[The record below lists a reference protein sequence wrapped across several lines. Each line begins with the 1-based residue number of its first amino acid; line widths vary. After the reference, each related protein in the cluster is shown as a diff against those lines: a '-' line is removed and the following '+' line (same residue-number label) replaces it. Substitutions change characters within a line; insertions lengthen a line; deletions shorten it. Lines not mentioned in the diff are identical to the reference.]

1 MPAAHV
7 LEAGANRCAHATGQ
21 SVRAETGPSP
31 PYARRSRRRARCR
44 MHRPRRRGCTPV
56 ASIAARVR
64 SPPMT
69 AEPAP
74 GRSSVGTGSGR
85 FLARRSHGA
94 TSCTASRSIPFL
106 LTLPAFTEARPE
118 HRRFGRRSPPVADVA
133 VRRNV
138 VPGARAPPDTLE
150 GDAGGLCRPRARYS
164 ARGAPRRCTTAKVR
178 ADARC
183 HASCAAPDAAA
194 LPPARAGRRMAK
206 QQRARVSRRA
216 LGRGPP
222 FGRRTRPSHHGRG
235 DTADDISSL
244 LEHGAVSL
252 PGVRRPP
259 VPRRWRCRGPR
270 VIQAARAR
278 PRPAATRRF
287 PATSGAEATRD
298 PGGRCVALAVAVE
311 TTRGKGTPTGSTT
324 AAHRER
330 DPGTGCAAFAVTAHL
345 INPLR
350 FAQSDRSSSGSEDEQ
365 E

>member
-1 MPAAHV
+1 
-7 LEAGANRCAHATGQ
+7 
-21 SVRAETGPSP
+21 
-31 PYARRSRRRARCR
+31 
-44 MHRPRRRGCTPV
+44 
-56 ASIAARVR
+56 
-64 SPPMT
+64 MT

-206 QQRARVSRRA
+206 AATRPRLAASARPGSAVWPQNPSFTSRPR
-216 LGRGPP
+216 RY
-222 FGRRTRPSHHGRG
+222 GRRHFFSSRTCRRFPPGSSSAACSPPMEMPRPSRHSSRTRSPDARRHATVSGHFRRRGDTRPRRPLRGARRRRRNHSGEGDSNRLHHGR
-235 DTADDISSL
+235 A
-244 LEHGAVSL
+244 
-252 PGVRRPP
+252 P
-259 VPRRWRCRGPR
+259 
-270 VIQAARAR
+270 RAR
-278 PRPAATRRF
+278 SGHRLRRLRGDG
-287 PATSGAEATRD
+287 TLDLSGPFRA
-298 PGGRCVALAVAVE
+298 
-311 TTRGKGTPTGSTT
+311 
-324 AAHRER
+324 
-330 DPGTGCAAFAVTAHL
+330 
-345 INPLR
+345 I
-350 FAQSDRSSSGSEDEQ
+350 
-365 E
+365 

>member
-1 MPAAHV
+1 MLLQGESMPAAHV
-7 LEAGANRCAHATGQ
+7 LETGANRCAHATGQ

-164 ARGAPRRCTTAKVR
+164 ARGAPRRCMRGKVR

-206 QQRARVSRRA
+206 AATRPRLAASARPGSAVWPQNPSFTSRPR
-216 LGRGPP
+216 RY
-222 FGRRTRPSHHGRG
+222 GRRHFFSSRTCRRFPPGSSSAACSPPMEMPRPSRHSSRSRSPDARRHATVSGHFRRRGDTRPRRPLRGARRRRRNHSGEGDSNRLHHGR
-235 DTADDISSL
+235 A
-244 LEHGAVSL
+244 
-252 PGVRRPP
+252 P
-259 VPRRWRCRGPR
+259 
-270 VIQAARAR
+270 RAR
-278 PRPAATRRF
+278 SGHRLRR
-287 PATSGAEATRD
+287 
-298 PGGRCVALAVAVE
+298 L
-311 TTRGKGTPTGSTT
+311 RGDGTLDLSAPFR
-324 AAHRER
+324 A
-330 DPGTGCAAFAVTAHL
+330 
-345 INPLR
+345 I
-350 FAQSDRSSSGSEDEQ
+350 
-365 E
+365 

>member
-94 TSCTASRSIPFL
+94 TSCAASRSIPFL

-164 ARGAPRRCTTAKVR
+164 ARGAPRRCMRGKIR
-178 ADARC
+178 ADAGC

-206 QQRARVSRRA
+206 
-216 LGRGPP
+216 
-222 FGRRTRPSHHGRG
+222 
-235 DTADDISSL
+235 
-244 LEHGAVSL
+244 
-252 PGVRRPP
+252 
-259 VPRRWRCRGPR
+259 
-270 VIQAARAR
+270 
-278 PRPAATRRF
+278 AATRPRLAASARPGSAVWPQNPSFTSRPRRYGTRHFFSSRTCRRF
-287 PATSGAEATRD
+287 LRLRAHHRPTRGDGAQGRLIYSPAAPLVLSQSSAPRLLHRRPHPDPHLRSGTMRPLSMTTIGSEKITFKDASI
-298 PGGRCVALAVAVE
+298 PGAQCRGVPSLRALAPSESASNPTPVAN
-311 TTRGKGTPTGSTT
+311 RP
-324 AAHRER
+324 RE
-330 DPGTGCAAFAVTAHL
+330 A
-345 INPLR
+345 
-350 FAQSDRSSSGSEDEQ
+350 SDGAPV
-365 E
+365 

>member
-1 MPAAHV
+1 MPAAHQ
-7 LEAGANRCAHATGQ
+7 LETGANRCAHATGQ

-164 ARGAPRRCTTAKVR
+164 ARGAPRRCMRGKVR

-206 QQRARVSRRA
+206 AATRPRLAASARPGSAVWPQNPSFTSRPR
-216 LGRGPP
+216 RY
-222 FGRRTRPSHHGRG
+222 GRRHFFSSRTCRRFPPGSSSAACSPPMEMPRPSRHSSRSRSLDARRHATVSGHFRRRGDTRPRRPLRGARRRRRNHSGEGDSNRLHHGR
-235 DTADDISSL
+235 A
-244 LEHGAVSL
+244 
-252 PGVRRPP
+252 P
-259 VPRRWRCRGPR
+259 
-270 VIQAARAR
+270 RAR
-278 PRPAATRRF
+278 SGHRLRRLRGDG
-287 PATSGAEATRD
+287 TLD
-298 PGGRCVALAVAVE
+298 PSAPFRA
-311 TTRGKGTPTGSTT
+311 
-324 AAHRER
+324 
-330 DPGTGCAAFAVTAHL
+330 
-345 INPLR
+345 I
-350 FAQSDRSSSGSEDEQ
+350 
-365 E
+365 